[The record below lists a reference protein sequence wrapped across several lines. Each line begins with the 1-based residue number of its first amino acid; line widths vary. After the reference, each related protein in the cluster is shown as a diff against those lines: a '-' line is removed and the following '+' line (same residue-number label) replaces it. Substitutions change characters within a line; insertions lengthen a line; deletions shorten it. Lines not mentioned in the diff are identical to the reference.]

1 MKTVLHPHVPA
12 SNTLLTEAF
21 LVKAVEDAIALTLC
35 ALGAGLSPAP
45 RAPEDLIRVLM
56 KKYKEFFDK
65 GSLAFRG
72 DTNKARG
79 LPGVS
84 DIHRQKVTAWTGH
97 SNNSSNRSPTK

>member
-1 MKTVLHPHVPA
+1 MKTVLDPHVPA